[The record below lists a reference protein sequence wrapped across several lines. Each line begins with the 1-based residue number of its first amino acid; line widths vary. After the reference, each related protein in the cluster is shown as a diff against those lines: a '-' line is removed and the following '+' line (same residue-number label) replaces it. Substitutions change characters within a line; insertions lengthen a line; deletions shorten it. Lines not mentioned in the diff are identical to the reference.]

1 MHSTGEYVILKGMK
15 KLTQPRDQ
23 ILRSRVKLLGT
34 LLGNVLKN
42 QAGED
47 IFDAVETLRKGFIAL
62 RKKENSRKRA
72 RLMQL
77 IEQLDPDQ
85 LTHVIRA
92 FSIYFSLIN
101 QTEEEFQHLQRRKQL
116 LTDKQLWRGSFDA
129 TLHSFVDDGIDKE
142 DLQSLLNSLAYM
154 PVMTAHPTEA
164 RRRTI
169 MEGLRRVFEYEEK
182 LDDPRLSRSEKDE
195 IIRDLEGQ
203 IQILW
208 NTDEIRTRK
217 PTVEDEINQ
226 GLYYYQKSLFK
237 SVPRLYRNLE
247 RHIRKIYLDGAP
259 TMEGVEVPSFL
270 RFGSWIGG
278 DRDGNPY
285 VTPQTTE
292 TAVRIYAKTILEEYI
307 GRVDSL
313 IHVLTHSS
321 KLSDLPQP
329 FIDQVSRDEKFCQS
343 IDCGQIERFDNEPY
357 RRRLFV
363 IQHRLSL
370 NLEILNRRIFGN
382 NVDNRIPG
390 YDSID
395 EFRQDLGLIYDALV
409 HQGDLRTARG
419 DLQDLIRL
427 VETFGFHL
435 LHLDIRQE
443 STRHTDAIADM
454 LTSNETGI
462 DYNSLDESE
471 RIELLAKAIE
481 QDRPFTLQKNLLQTE
496 TLETLEIFDVI
507 YRMREELGDESF
519 GHYVIS
525 MTHEASHL
533 LEVLL
538 LARQAGLVGRDI
550 GGRFCHLQVT
560 PLFETIDDLDRL
572 KPVLSRLFKNQTYRE
587 LLTLS
592 GNLQE
597 VMLGYSDSSKDGG
610 IASSSWHLY
619 KAQQQVVKLTK
630 QYKIECRLFHGR
642 GGTIGRGGGPTHD
655 AILSQPAGTVHG
667 QIKFTEQGEVLYYKY
682 ANEETALYELTMG
695 VTGLM
700 KATTCII
707 RKSESEHPE
716 HRKVMERLSKLGEKS
731 YRNLIDDTPGLLD
744 YFYEATPV
752 MEIGLLNLGSRP
764 SHRSKGNRSK
774 SSIRAIPWVFGWA
787 QSRHTLPAWYGIG
800 SALEKWRDNKP
811 ERLKQLRQMARQWPY
826 FSALLGNTQMA
837 LFKGDMDIA
846 EEYSMLAEDKE
857 SAQKIFSMIRDE
869 HAKTCQQLLEITEQ
883 ESMLEDIPSLALSL
897 MRRNPYLDPLNHIQ
911 IILHQRFIS
920 SPDIEREDDQWMQ
933 PLLRTINA
941 ISNGM
946 RNTG

>member
-1 MHSTGEYVILKGMK
+1 MK
-15 KLTQPRDQ
+15 KLTQPRDR

-34 LLGNVLKN
+34 LLGNVLKA
-42 QAGED
+42 QAGEAV
-47 IFDAVETLRKGFIAL
+47 FDAVETLRKGFIGL
-62 RKKENSRKRA
+62 RKKESSRKRV
-72 RLMQL
+72 RLMTL
-77 IEQLDPDQ
+77 IESLDPDQ

-101 QTEEEFQHLQRRKQL
+101 QTEEEFHHLQRRKQL
-116 LTDKQLWRGSFDA
+116 LSDKQLWRGSFDE
-129 TLHSFVDDGIDKE
+129 TLSGFLREGITRDE
-142 DLQSLLNSLAYM
+142 LQSLLNQLAYM

-169 MEGLRRVFEYEEK
+169 MEGLRRIFEYEER
-182 LDDPRLSRSEKDE
+182 LDDPRLSRSEKE
-195 IIRDLEGQ
+195 EVVNDLEGQ

-247 RHIRKIYLDGAP
+247 RHIRKVYLDGAS
-259 TMEGVEVPSFL
+259 TVEGIEVPSFL

-292 TAVRIYAKTILEEYI
+292 SAVRIYAKTILEEYVQ
-307 GRVDSL
+307 RVESL
-313 IHVLTHSS
+313 THILTHSS
-321 KLSDLPQP
+321 ALADLPQQ
-329 FIDQVSRDEKFCQS
+329 FIDQAVHDEDFCRTIQC
-343 IDCGQIERFDNEPY
+343 DRLKRFENEPY

-390 YDSID
+390 YESAN
-395 EFRQDLGLIYDALV
+395 EFHRDLKLIHDALV
-409 HQGDLRTARG
+409 FQGDLRTARG
-419 DLQDLIRL
+419 ELQDLIRL

-443 STRHTDAIADM
+443 SSRHTEAVTELLA
-454 LTSNETGI
+454 NEETAI
-462 DYNSLDESE
+462 DYGILDETQ
-471 RIELLAKAIE
+471 RIELLASAIE
-481 QDRPFTLQKNLLQTE
+481 QDRPLALQKKRLSTE
-496 TLETLEIFDVI
+496 TMETLNVFDVI
-507 YRMREELGDESF
+507 YRMRDEIGDAVF

-533 LEVLL
+533 LEVLF
-538 LARQAGLVGRDI
+538 LARQTGLVGRDLS
-550 GGRFCHLQVT
+550 GRFCHIQVT

-572 KPVLSRLFKNQTYRE
+572 KPVLSRLFDNPTYRE

-610 IASSSWHLY
+610 IVSSSWHLY
-619 KAQQQVVKLTK
+619 KAQQQAVKLAN

-700 KATTCII
+700 KASTCII
-707 RKSESEHPE
+707 RKSIFEKPE
-716 HRKVMERLSKLGEKS
+716 QRKVMERLSKLGERS
-731 YRNLIDDTPGLLD
+731 YRGLIDDTPGLLD

-764 SHRSKGNRSK
+764 SHRSKGDRSK

-800 SALEKWRDNKP
+800 SALEQWRGDKP
-811 ERLKQLRQMARQWPY
+811 ERLGQLQHMAREWPY
-826 FSALLGNTQMA
+826 FSALLSNTQMA
-837 LFKGDMDIA
+837 LFKGDMGIAQEYSQLADNQESAETIYNMIVTEYEKTCRQILEIA
-846 EEYSMLAEDKE
+846 EQD
-857 SAQKIFSMIRDE
+857 I
-869 HAKTCQQLLEITEQ
+869 LLE
-883 ESMLEDIPSLALSL
+883 DNPPLALSL

-911 IILHQRFIS
+911 ISLHKRFIS
-920 SPDIEREDDQWMQ
+920 SSSEDEDSDQWMQ

>member
-1 MHSTGEYVILKGMK
+1 MRPHQTMK
-15 KLTQPRDQ
+15 KTTQPRDQ
-23 ILRSRVKLLGT
+23 VLRGRVKLLGT
-34 LLGNVLKN
+34 LLGNVLKA
-42 QAGED
+42 QAGEAV
-47 IFDAVETLRKGFIAL
+47 FEAVEALRTGFIGL
-62 RKKENSRKRA
+62 RKKESSRKREK
-72 RLMQL
+72 LMQL
-77 IEQLDPDQ
+77 IDQLDPDQ

-101 QTEEEFQHLQRRKQL
+101 QTEEEFHHLQRRKQL
-116 LTDKQLWRGSFDA
+116 LKEQQLWKGSFDE
-129 TLHSFVDDGIDKE
+129 TLNGFLQEGITQE
-142 DLQSLLNSLAYM
+142 ELQTLLNRLAYM

-182 LDDPRLSRSEKDE
+182 LDDPRLSRSEKE
-195 IIRDLEGQ
+195 EAIRDLEGQ

-208 NTDEIRTRK
+208 NTDEIRAHK

-226 GLYYYQKSLFK
+226 GLYYYQNSLFNA
-237 SVPRLYRNLE
+237 VPRLYRNLE

-259 TMEGVEVPSFL
+259 TLENFEVPSFL

-285 VTPQTTE
+285 VTPRTTE
-292 TAVRIYAKTILEEYI
+292 TAVRIYARTILEEYLQ
-307 GRVDSL
+307 RVESL
-313 IHVLTHSS
+313 THILTHSS
-321 KLSDLPQP
+321 ILSNLPQA
-329 FIDQVSRDEKFCQS
+329 FVEQTLHDEEFCESVQCDQL
-343 IDCGQIERFDNEPY
+343 ERFENEPY

-363 IQHRLSL
+363 IQHRLNL
-370 NLEILNRRIFGN
+370 NLEILNRRIAGHQ
-382 NVDNRIPG
+382 VDNQIPG
-390 YDSID
+390 YESAD
-395 EFRQDLGLIYDALV
+395 EFHHDLRLIFDALV
-409 HQGDLRTARG
+409 SHGDLRAARG
-419 DLQDLIRL
+419 ELLDLIRL

-443 STRHTDAIADM
+443 STRHTEAVAD
-454 LTSNETGI
+454 LLSNGDSTIEYSG
-462 DYNSLDESE
+462 LDEGE
-471 RIELLAKAIE
+471 RIELLAQAIE
-481 QDRPFTLQKNLLQTE
+481 QDRPLNLQKSQLKPE
-496 TLETLEIFDVI
+496 TLETLEVFDVI
-507 YRMREELGDESF
+507 YRMREEVGKEAF

-525 MTHEASHL
+525 MTHQASHL

-550 GGRFCHLQVT
+550 NGRFCHLQVT

-572 KPVLSRLFKNQTYRE
+572 QPVLTRLFENETYRE
-587 LLTLS
+587 LLTQS

-597 VMLGYSDSSKDGG
+597 VMLGYSDSCKDGG
-610 IASSSWHLY
+610 IVSSSWHLY
-619 KAQQQVVKLTK
+619 KAQQQVVTLAD
-630 QYKIECRLFHGR
+630 QHKIECRLFHGR

-655 AILSQPAGTVHG
+655 SILSQPTGTVHG

-700 KATTCII
+700 KASRCLV
-707 RKSESEHPE
+707 RKTSTEQTA
-716 HRKVMERLSKLGEKS
+716 HRKIMEQLSQLGEES
-731 YRNLIDDTPGLLD
+731 YRNLIDHTPGLLD

-764 SHRSKGNRSK
+764 SHRSKGDRSK

-800 SALEKWRDNKP
+800 SALEQWRKGEP
-811 ERLKQLRQMARQWPY
+811 KRLQQLQKMAQEWAY
-826 FSALLGNTQMA
+826 FSALLSNTQMA
-837 LFKGDMDIA
+837 LYKGDMEIA
-846 EEYSMLAEDKE
+846 MEYSQLAEDQE
-857 SAQKIFSMIRDE
+857 SAERIYGMILQE
-869 HAKTCQQLLEITEQ
+869 YEKTRQQVLEIVGQDE
-883 ESMLEDIPSLALSL
+883 LIEDNPSLMLSL

-911 IILHQRFIS
+911 IILHKRFIS
-920 SPDIEREDDQWMQ
+920 SESEGEREQWMQ

>member
-1 MHSTGEYVILKGMK
+1 MRPSKTMNKT
-15 KLTQPRDQ
+15 TQPRDQ
-23 ILRSRVKLLGT
+23 VLRGRVRLLGT
-34 LLGNVLKN
+34 LLGNVLKT
-42 QAGED
+42 QAGEEV
-47 IFDAVETLRKGFIAL
+47 FDAVETLRTGFIGL
-62 RKKENSRKRA
+62 RKRESSRKRA

-101 QTEEEFQHLQRRKQL
+101 QTEEEFHHLQRRRQL
-116 LTDKQLWRGSFDA
+116 LKGQQLWKGSFDE
-129 TLHSFVDDGIDKE
+129 TLSDLLQEGVSKE
-142 DLQSLLNSLAYM
+142 ELQTLLNQLAYM

-182 LDDPRLSRSEKDE
+182 LDDPRLSHSEKE
-195 IIRDLEGQ
+195 EAIRDLEGQ

-208 NTDEIRTRK
+208 NTDEIRAHK

-226 GLYYYQKSLFK
+226 GLYYYQNSLFNA
-237 SVPRLYRNLE
+237 VPRLYRNLE

-259 TMEGVEVPSFL
+259 TLEDIEVPSFL

-285 VTPQTTE
+285 VTPATTE
-292 TAVRIYAKTILEEYI
+292 SAVRIYARTILEEYLR
-307 GRVDSL
+307 RVESL
-313 IHVLTHSS
+313 THILTHSS
-321 KLSDLPQP
+321 NLADLPQP
-329 FIDQVSRDEKFCQS
+329 FVEQTLHDEEFCKSVQCDQL
-343 IDCGQIERFDNEPY
+343 ERFENEPY

-363 IQHRLSL
+363 IHHRLNL
-370 NLEILNRRIFGN
+370 NLEILNRRIAGH

-390 YDSID
+390 YESA
-395 EFRQDLGLIYDALV
+395 EAFHRDLRLIFDALV
-409 HQGDLRTARG
+409 SHGDLRTARG
-419 DLQDLIRL
+419 ELLDLIRL

-443 STRHTDAIADM
+443 STRHTEAVAD
-454 LTSNETGI
+454 LLSSGDSTI
-462 DYNSLDESE
+462 DYPGLDEGE
-471 RIELLAKAIE
+471 RIELLAQAIE
-481 QDRPFTLQKNLLQTE
+481 QDRPLNLQKGKLKPE
-496 TLETLEIFDVI
+496 TLETLEVFDVI
-507 YRMREELGDESF
+507 YRMREEVGKEAF

-525 MTHEASHL
+525 MTHQASHL

-538 LARQAGLVGRDI
+538 LARQAGLVGRDRN
-550 GGRFCHLQVT
+550 GRFCHLQVT

-572 KPVLSRLFKNQTYRE
+572 QPVLTRLFENKTYRE
-587 LLTLS
+587 VLTQS

-597 VMLGYSDSSKDGG
+597 VMLGYSDSCKDGG
-610 IASSSWHLY
+610 IVSSSWHLY
-619 KAQQQVVKLTK
+619 KAQQQVVALAD
-630 QYKIECRLFHGR
+630 QHKIECRLFHGR

-655 AILSQPAGTVHG
+655 SILSQPAGTVHG

-700 KATTCII
+700 KASRGLI
-707 RKSESEHPE
+707 RKASTEQAA
-716 HRKVMERLSKLGEKS
+716 HRKIMEQLSQLGEES
-731 YRNLIDDTPGLLD
+731 YRNLIDHTPGLLD

-764 SHRSKGNRSK
+764 SHRSKGDRSK

-787 QSRHTLPAWYGIG
+787 QSRHTLPAWFGIG
-800 SALEKWRDNKP
+800 TALEQWREGQPK
-811 ERLKQLRQMARQWPY
+811 RLQQLQKMAQEWPY
-826 FSALLGNTQMA
+826 FSALLSNTQMA
-837 LFKGDMDIA
+837 LYKGDMEIA
-846 EEYSMLAEDKE
+846 REYSQLAEDRE
-857 SAQKIFSMIRDE
+857 SAERIYGMILQE
-869 HAKTCQQLLEITEQ
+869 FEKTRQQVLEIVGQDE
-883 ESMLEDIPSLALSL
+883 LIEDNPSLMLSL

-911 IILHQRFIS
+911 IILHKRFIS
-920 SPDIEREDDQWMQ
+920 SESEGEREQWMQ